1 MKRRALELWDQTYPF
16 ALQPRFSSCVVLQ
29 MRIRVSHCVSRQV
42 TPRECQLCRQYPR
55 RARGKCHANERVHK
69 HSNEGRKNV
78 NTLFVSKVQTSILL
92 SLSGFSGWGCQC
104 TVIVTFSG
112 PPLFS
117 RSPPWLTR
125 ALASR
130 AIEARSSSSTI
141 LSIESSIYSFD
152 GESGRGTFP
161 NSLLQKLLGRPN
173 LVNIHGKL
181 TE

>member
-1 MKRRALELWDQTYPF
+1 MKRCALELWDQTYPF
-16 ALQPRFSSCVVLQ
+16 ALEPRFSGYVALQ
-29 MRIRVSHCVSRQV
+29 MRIRVSHYVSRQA
-42 TPRECQLCRQYPR
+42 TSRECQLCRQFRR
-55 RARGKCHANERVHK
+55 RARGKCHAIWKSSQTLQRGWK
-69 HSNEGRKNV
+69 DV
-78 NTLFVSKVQTSILL
+78 NTLFVTKDQTSILL
-92 SLSGFSGWGCQC
+92 SWFSGCGCQC

-161 NSLLQKLLGRPN
+161 NSWLQKLLRRPN
-173 LVNIHGKL
+173 IVNLYVKL